1 MQNDVASPPIL
12 GLNFETWKLFVIV
25 EQLLGAGAG
34 KLLKIADSWIFFWGD
49 PAETCR
55 AVVS

>member
-25 EQLLGAGAG
+25 KPLLGAGTG
-34 KLLKIADSWIFFWGD
+34 KLLKIADSFIIFWGD

-55 AVVS
+55 AVFS